1 MSEPLFY
8 AEPWRRGRGERE
20 RERETEAPAAGQ
32 VLAIPFFELQAMGM
46 QLV

>member
-1 MSEPLFY
+1 MLSP
-8 AEPWRRGRGERE
+8 GGGGEGRE